1 MHFILNFYVYPPDL
15 VIASAG
21 DDKKISFWHKK
32 GRCLAVLP
40 DPGTNVGDNIEVSQR
55 NEIFDLD

>member
-1 MHFILNFYVYPPDL
+1 MHFLLSCLRPD
-15 VIASAG
+15 VVVASAG

-40 DPGTNVGDNIEVSQR
+40 DPGTDVGDSIEVNVIEMKSF
-55 NEIFDLD
+55 NLD